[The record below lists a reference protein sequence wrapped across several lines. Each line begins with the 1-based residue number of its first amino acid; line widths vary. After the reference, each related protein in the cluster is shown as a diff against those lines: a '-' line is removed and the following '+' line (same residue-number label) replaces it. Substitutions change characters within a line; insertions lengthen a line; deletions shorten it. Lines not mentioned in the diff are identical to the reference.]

1 MLQQFPDRFV
11 DGRAS
16 LLSFA
21 AAGALLA
28 LLLLA
33 RLSLGRMI

>member
-1 MLQQFPDRFV
+1 MTTNLIIGV
-11 DGRAS
+11 G
-16 LLSFA
+16 

-33 RLSLGRMI
+33 ILEGFTRD